1 MYIVYNNKNLHVGM
15 LRNHLVHTGGVLRKP
30 EMQLESPLQNTG
42 SEEGN

>member
-15 LRNHLVHTGGVLRKP
+15 LRNHLVHTGVLRKP
-30 EMQLESPLQNTG
+30 EVQREIPLQNTW